1 MPTRKSPTPV
11 DSREAAFQ
19 WAWAHGWKL
28 EIAGTNV
35 TVRDGKNYVMTE
47 MELGD
52 FRPDALRVALDN
64 AELQKSAIHM
74 AVLLCGF
81 SVKAARWWR
90 AANRR

>member
-19 WAWAHGWKL
+19 WGWAHGWKL

-47 MELGD
+47 MW
-52 FRPDALRVALDN
+52 
-64 AELQKSAIHM
+64 S
-74 AVLLCGF
+74 
-81 SVKAARWWR
+81 
-90 AANRR
+90 